1 MNIKSNKQ
9 SQSNLKINKKQM
21 ENLNDIFNLSV
32 DDFKVDEKRQSN
44 IYKPDA
50 NAGRDGVYKSVVRF
64 LPWHKDPKKSI
75 MKKWSCWLVN
85 PSNDEAKMVDC
96 PSTVGK
102 KSILQDM
109 FWKFKKSDSVAEQ
122 KMSENFSRRQRFAS
136 LVQIVKDDN
145 NPDSVGKIM
154 VWPYGVKIFNKL
166 QAEMKPE
173 FGKPHI
179 PFDLFE
185 GKPFLVHI
193 TKVAGYNNYDNCRFL
208 DERLAVSLDGK
219 AMERTADD
227 MTKIKSFLDQSPDLS
242 SYDYQD
248 WDQATEDF
256 VNEVIRNTVPG
267 GRVIASAEKTNRESI
282 AKAPITE
289 PSKKSDSLPSISPPS
304 GAGLADLNLDE
315 FDSKSFDDEL
325 FDSL

>member
-1 MNIKSNKQ
+1 
-9 SQSNLKINKKQM
+9 M

-32 DDFKVDEKRQSN
+32 DDFKVEEKRATS
-44 IYKPDA
+44 IFKPDA
-50 NAGRDGVYKSVVRF
+50 NAGRDGVYKAVVRF

-85 PSNDEAKMVDC
+85 PANDEAKMVDC

-102 KSILQDM
+102 KSVLQDM

-122 KMSENFSRRQRFAS
+122 KLAENFSRRQRFAS
-136 LVQIVKDDN
+136 LVQIIKDDN
-145 NPDSVGKIM
+145 APENVGKIM

-208 DERLAVSLDGK
+208 DERVPVNISGSEMQK
-219 AMERTADD
+219 TQED
-227 MTKIKSFLDQSPDLS
+227 MGKIKSFLEESPDLS

-248 WDQATEDF
+248 WDSATEDF

-267 GRVIASAEKTNRESI
+267 GRIVASVEKTNRETVAPA
-282 AKAPITE
+282 AKPTASAPVEKSE
-289 PSKKSDSLPSISPPS
+289 PLPSINK
-304 GAGLADLNLDE
+304 GGGLDDLNLDD
-315 FDSKSFDDEL
+315 FDGKSFDDEL

>member
-1 MNIKSNKQ
+1 
-9 SQSNLKINKKQM
+9 M

-32 DDFKVDEKRQSN
+32 DDFKVEEKRQTS

-50 NAGRDGVYKSVVRF
+50 NAGRDGVYKAVVRF

-85 PSNDEAKMVDC
+85 PANEEAKMVDC

-102 KSILQDM
+102 KSVLQDM

-122 KMSENFSRRQRFAS
+122 KLSENFSRRQRFAS
-136 LVQIVKDDN
+136 LIQIIKDDN
-145 NPDSVGKIM
+145 NPENVGKIM

-208 DERLAVSLDGK
+208 DEKVPVSIGGTLMQK
-219 AMERTADD
+219 TTDD
-227 MTKIKSFLDQSPDLS
+227 MVKIKTFLEESPDLS
-242 SYDYQD
+242 SYDYQE
-248 WDQATEDF
+248 WDQNVEDY
-256 VNEVIRNTVPG
+256 VNEVIRNSVPG
-267 GRVIASAEKTNRESI
+267 GRMIAAAEKSNRESI
-282 AKAPITE
+282 AKPVSSAPVTPIEKSE
-289 PSKKSDSLPSISPPS
+289 PLPSVST
-304 GAGLADLNLDE
+304 GGGLADLDLDN